1 MGIQEPSMTV
11 TQPRP
16 DLDAHRH
23 AMRADIQ
30 AVAAEVRDVLGARL
44 GAYVA
49 GVGETRALHEWA
61 DGVRVPGAEAQR
73 RLRLALQIATTIA
86 ARDGDATAQA
96 WFQGLNP
103 QLDDRSP
110 ARLIREGD
118 LDDVGSQ
125 VVVAARAFVVGG

>member
-1 MGIQEPSMTV
+1 
-11 TQPRP
+11 
-16 DLDAHRH
+16 
-23 AMRADIQ
+23 MRADLPT
-30 AVAAEVRDVLGARL
+30 VVREVRDLLGARL

-61 DGVRVPGAEAQR
+61 DGARVPGPDAQR
-73 RLRLALQIATTIA
+73 RLRLALQLATLIAG
-86 ARDGDATAQA
+86 RDGAATAQA

-118 LDDVGSQ
+118 IDDIGGQ
-125 VVVAARAFVVGG
+125 VVSAARAFVVGG

>member
-1 MGIQEPSMTV
+1 MTV

-16 DLDAHRH
+16 DLAAHGH
-23 AMRADIQ
+23 AMRADIGT
-30 AVAAEVRDVLGARL
+30 VAREVRDLLGARL

-61 DGVRVPGAEAQR
+61 DGTRAPGAEAQR
-73 RLRLALQIATTIA
+73 RLRLALQLATMIAG
-86 ARDGDATAQA
+86 RDGGPTAQA

-118 LDDVGSQ
+118 LDDVGGQ
-125 VVVAARAFVVGG
+125 VVSAARAFVVGG

>member
-1 MGIQEPSMTV
+1 MTL

-16 DLDAHRH
+16 DLEAHRH
-23 AMRADIQ
+23 AMRSDLPT
-30 AVAAEVRDVLGARL
+30 VVREVRDLLGARL

-61 DGVRVPGAEAQR
+61 DGTRTPGPDAQR
-73 RLRLALQIATTIA
+73 RLRLALQLAKLIAD
-86 ARDGDATAQA
+86 RDGAATAQA

-118 LDDVGSQ
+118 IDDVGGP
-125 VVVAARAFVVGG
+125 VVAAARAFVVGG

>member
-1 MGIQEPSMTV
+1 MTV

-16 DLDAHRH
+16 DLVAHRH
-23 AMRADIQ
+23 AMRADL
-30 AVAAEVRDVLGARL
+30 ATVVGDVRDLLGARL

-49 GVGETRALHEWA
+49 GVRETRALHEWA
-61 DGVRVPGAEAQR
+61 DGTRTPGPDAQR
-73 RLRLALQIATTIA
+73 RLRLALQLATLIADQ
-86 ARDGDATAQA
+86 DGAATAQA

-118 LDDVGSQ
+118 LDDIGGQ
-125 VVVAARAFVVGG
+125 VISAARAFVVGG